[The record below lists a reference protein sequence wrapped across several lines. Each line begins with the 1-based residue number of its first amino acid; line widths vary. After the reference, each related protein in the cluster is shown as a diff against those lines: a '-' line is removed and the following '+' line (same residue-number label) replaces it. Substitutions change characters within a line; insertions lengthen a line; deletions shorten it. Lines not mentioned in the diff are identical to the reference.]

1 MSNIRWNKDFLVS
14 FADLRIKNYC
24 SIKREDSLNPD
35 NSGLNLKSVTSDH
48 ISVAADVIKTKLRHL
63 DVEDDYKLGKSFPAR
78 YNLSVNN
85 YDQDEYADL
94 YLYDSTDSSHG
105 ETEYPICL
113 MDTYHSLVQL
123 DVAHLS
129 VHELKYT
136 FRSIL
141 RQIKEVLALLDRECI
156 DTDIVLKQILDLS
169 KVLNREVTEI
179 HLYLDMLKTVKLF
192 LITHSIET
200 ERVVLN
206 QLVELEIFLLYSR
219 LKAVIGENKIV
230 DELVFSPEIRLSDYS
245 TLKRVRILH
254 TIERSF
260 SKVYPDYFAFKDRKP
275 KIDCSNTV
283 FMERRIEEISII
295 NSNIQSRGI
304 SNNFELILVTAE
316 TIKSVFLIILG
327 KSEIYRY
334 SNEDTLQEIRDLTE
348 KAEIFFGRPN
358 AKSLT
363 AISILALPP
372 KKVGLYV
379 SNKLRCRALKRAV
392 VEALNLELSK
402 M

>member
-14 FADLRIKNYC
+14 FADLHIKNYC
-24 SIKREDSLNPD
+24 SIKKEDSLNPD

-63 DVEDDYKLGKSFPAR
+63 DVEDDYKLGRSFPAR
-78 YNLSVNN
+78 YYLSVNN
-85 YDQDEYADL
+85 YDQDEYDDL
-94 YLYDSTDSSHG
+94 YLYDSTDSSRG

-113 MDTYHSLVQL
+113 MDSYHSLVQL
-123 DVAHLS
+123 DVTHLS

-141 RQIKEVLALLDRECI
+141 RQIKEVLALLDREGI
-156 DTDIVLKQILDLS
+156 DTDIVLKQILDKS
-169 KVLNREVTEI
+169 KILNREVTEI
-179 HLYLDMLKTVKLF
+179 ELYLDMLKTVKVF

-230 DELVFSPEIRLSDYS
+230 DELVLSPEIRLSDYS
-245 TLKRVRILH
+245 ILKRARMLH

-260 SKVYPDYFAFKDRKP
+260 SNVYPDYFAFKDRKP
-275 KIDCSNTV
+275 KIDCSNKV

-295 NSNIQSRGI
+295 NSNIQNRGI

-316 TIKSVFLIILG
+316 TIKSVFLSILG

-348 KAEIFFGRPN
+348 KAEIFFGRSK

-379 SNKLRCRALKRAV
+379 SNKLRCRALKRAI

-402 M
+402 R

>member
-1 MSNIRWNKDFLVS
+1 MSNVRLTKILSLPFAHLPIRVFS
-14 FADLRIKNYC
+14 
-24 SIKREDSLNPD
+24 SIKKESPVSTN
-35 NSGLNLKSVTSDH
+35 
-48 ISVAADVIKTKLRHL
+48 VIKRCHL
-63 DVEDDYKLGKSFPAR
+63 DVEDDYKLAKSFPAR

-94 YLYDSTDSSHG
+94 YLYDSTDSSRG

-141 RQIKEVLALLDRECI
+141 RQIKEVLALLDRECM
-156 DTDIVLKQILDLS
+156 DNDIVLKQILDLS

-179 HLYLDMLKTVKLF
+179 DLYLDMLKTVKLF

-200 ERVVLN
+200 ERVILN

-219 LKAVIGENKIV
+219 LKAVIGADIIR
-230 DELVFSPEIRLSDYS
+230 DELLFSADLRLNMYPS
-245 TLKRVRILH
+245 LKRKALVHI
-254 TIERSF
+254 IERSF

-275 KIDCSNTV
+275 KIDCSNKV

-295 NSNIQSRGI
+295 NSNIQNRGI
-304 SNNFELILVTAE
+304 SNNFELTLVTAE
-316 TIKSVFLIILG
+316 TLKSAFLSILD

-348 KAEIFFGRPN
+348 KAEIFFGRSK

-363 AISILALPP
+363 AISILVLPS

-379 SNKLRCRALKRAV
+379 SNKLRCRALKHAV
-392 VEALNLELSK
+392 VEALNLELCK
-402 M
+402 K